1 MLKNLILLVFF
12 AQSVLGQTPYTVQ
25 LDTLTLFDNTRNRP
39 VPVALYSP
47 KVTKGIKK
55 QKLVIFSHGYG
66 QNKGG
71 DYVAYSYLTEKL
83 ASEGYFVASIQH
95 ELPSD
100 SLMPLVGV
108 PQVVRRP
115 FWERGAEN
123 IYFVIKQLQTSHRQ
137 LDFNNIVLMGHS
149 NGGDMTALFPQK
161 YPRVVAKI
169 ITLDNRRM
177 ALPKSQQV
185 KVYSLRSSDQ
195 PADAGVLP
203 TDNDQKKYKMTIV
216 KLPNTIHNHMDDNAS
231 DAQRAEIN
239 GYVLQFLQD

>member
-1 MLKNLILLVFF
+1 
-12 AQSVLGQTPYTVQ
+12 
-25 LDTLTLFDNTRNRP
+25 
-39 VPVALYSP
+39 
-47 KVTKGIKK
+47 
-55 QKLVIFSHGYG
+55 
-66 QNKGG
+66 
-71 DYVAYSYLTEKL
+71 
-83 ASEGYFVASIQH
+83 
-95 ELPSD
+95 
-100 SLMPLVGV
+100 
-108 PQVVRRP
+108 
-115 FWERGAEN
+115 
-123 IYFVIKQLQTSHRQ
+123 
-137 LDFNNIVLMGHS
+137 
-149 NGGDMTALFPQK
+149 MTALFPQK